1 MSGTQRRFHTFA
13 FHPVPGYFR
22 LVGCYFCFGGGF
34 CVVCFKKSPELFAL
48 SLFNSSL
55 TDYRA
60 CSATAE
66 KKVFL
71 FLCGCVLVCL
81 CVHVFPCLHICVCV
95 FAGCVFVCMFVC
107 FCVVCC
113 QKLSSVTAFACLF
126 FV

>member
-1 MSGTQRRFHTFA
+1 MARSVGFTLFA
-13 FHPVPGYFR
+13 FHLVPGYFR
-22 LVGCYFCFGGGF
+22 LVGCYFWGGF
-34 CVVCFKKSPELFAL
+34 VWCVLKSPELFAL
-48 SLFNSSL
+48 SLHATLQQFADRLSSL
-55 TDYRA
+55 FGYRG
-60 CSATAE
+60 
-66 KKVFL
+66 KKKFC

-81 CVHVFPCLHICVCV
+81 CVHVFPCLRICVCV